1 MGCCLGG
8 RLPASLQSKRKMNS
22 RSRWRS
28 RLALC
33 ALLSLTATT
42 LGDARPQAQ
51 KTETNPWTPAD
62 AIEPGVLADELA
74 HEGGSAH
81 ATILYVGFTPLFE
94 GAHISGAV
102 FHGTASSAQGLADLK
117 KWAAAQPHN
126 TSLFIYCGCC
136 PFGYCPNIR
145 PAFVALH
152 SMGFTHLRVLV
163 MPNSFATDWVDKGYP
178 VEKGHK

>member
-1 MGCCLGG
+1 MADGY
-8 RLPASLQSKRKMNS
+8 LPAYNRKRNMNS
-22 RSRWRS
+22 RSHWRS

-33 ALLSLTATT
+33 ALLSLTATA
-42 LGDARPQAQ
+42 LGDALPQAQ

-62 AIEPGVLADELA
+62 AIEPGTLADELA

-81 ATILYVGFTPLFE
+81 GTILYVGFTPLFE
-94 GAHISGAV
+94 GGHISGAV
-102 FHGTASSAQGLADLK
+102 FHGTASSAQGLAELK
-117 KWAAAQPHN
+117 KWAAAQPRTTN
-126 TSLFIYCGCC
+126 IVIYCGCC
-136 PFGYCPNIR
+136 PFGFCPNIR